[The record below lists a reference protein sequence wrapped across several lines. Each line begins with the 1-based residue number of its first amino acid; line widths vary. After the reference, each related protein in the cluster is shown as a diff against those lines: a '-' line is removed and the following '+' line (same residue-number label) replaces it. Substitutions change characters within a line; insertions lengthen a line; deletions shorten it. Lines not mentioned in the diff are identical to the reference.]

1 MALGPS
7 KVLDTKLII
16 RMVGDEG
23 NIYEMEYILDNV
35 QIEQSRERAPIYT
48 LGVAEPMAFSAGKST
63 TTFSGSGHG
72 GPIRRVISF
81 VDKTFP
87 SENFVLKIDNDLARF
102 DELELD

>member
-1 MALGPS
+1 
-7 KVLDTKLII
+7 
-16 RMVGDEG
+16 
-23 NIYEMEYILDNV
+23 
-35 QIEQSRERAPIYT
+35 
-48 LGVAEPMAFSAGKST
+48 MAFSAGK

-72 GPIRRVISF
+72 GPIRRVISP